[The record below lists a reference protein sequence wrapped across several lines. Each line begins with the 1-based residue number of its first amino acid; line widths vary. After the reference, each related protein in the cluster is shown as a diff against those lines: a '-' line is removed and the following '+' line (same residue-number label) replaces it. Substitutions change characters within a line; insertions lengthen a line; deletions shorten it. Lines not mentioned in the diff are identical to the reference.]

1 MSKNNIDWSKAPS
14 DATHYKKQ
22 FFYKLKDGVWMYY
35 EGEGLGWNESS
46 NNAVW
51 FKSVVSKEEDLEM
64 TKETKVVRGVD
75 DLEVGMFVKETNGT
89 IRTIIA
95 VVGSKIKTCTFMM
108 SGVILDS
115 CRVNDYYD
123 WKEVVNSW
131 SYTYNGE
138 YAPIVKEVVETEAE
152 RKIKELEAT
161 IELAQKQLQ
170 EYKGMK

>member
-14 DATHYKKQ
+14 DATHYKGQ

-64 TKETKVVRGVD
+64 NKEVVKQVSCIE
-75 DLEVGMFVKETNGT
+75 DLEVGMFFKSKNFGRNIIIKKKHGKVEGRDLDTN
-89 IRTIIA
+89 
-95 VVGSKIKTCTFMM
+95 
-108 SGVILDS
+108 LDS
-115 CRVNDYYD
+115 EYSAWGFHDI
-123 WKEVVNSW
+123 ESW
-131 SYTYNGE
+131 SYTYSGE
-138 YAPIVKEVVETEAE
+138 YTPIVKETEAE
-152 RKIKELEAT
+152 RKIKELEST

-170 EYKGMK
+170 EYKEMK